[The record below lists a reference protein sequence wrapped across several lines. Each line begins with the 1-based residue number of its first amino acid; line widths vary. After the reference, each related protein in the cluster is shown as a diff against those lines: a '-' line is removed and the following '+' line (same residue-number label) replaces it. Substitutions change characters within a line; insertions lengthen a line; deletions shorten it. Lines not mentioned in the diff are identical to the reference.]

1 MDKEKEELR
10 ALNEMLAKSERDKII
25 QKMQIEK

>member
-1 MDKEKEELR
+1 MKKEKDELR
-10 ALNEMLAKSERDKII
+10 ALNEMLAKSERDKVI